1 MQKQIT
7 VIGASAGV
15 GLLCV
20 TQALA
25 KGHKVVAL
33 SRTTDSYPKHPNLV
47 VIKGSATNVADL
59 KKAIANS
66 NAVLVALGTG
76 TSMKATTLYTDAATA
91 LINAQNETQTQIP
104 FIVLTGFGAGDS
116 PQYQGFFMRNLM
128 KLLLGAVYKNKTQM
142 EEMMANS
149 KMKCEFVRP
158 GRLTDGTLTEKY
170 RVVTAYNSNMNISK
184 ISRADV
190 ADYMVKQAENPTDLG
205 KYPALSY

>member
-33 SRTTDSYPKHPNLV
+33 SRTTDSYPNHPNLV
-47 VIKGSATNVADL
+47 VVKGSATNVSDL
-59 KKAIANS
+59 KKAIDNS

-116 PQYQGFFMRNLM
+116 PPYQGFLMRNLM

-142 EEMMANS
+142 EEMMVQS
-149 KMKCEFVRP
+149 TIKCEFVRP
-158 GRLTDGTLTEKY
+158 GRLTDGALTEKY
-170 RVVTAYNSNMNISK
+170 RVVTAYNPSMNISK

-190 ADYMVKQAENPTDLG
+190 ADYMIKQAENPTNLG

>member
-33 SRTTDSYPKHPNLV
+33 SRTTDSYPNHPNLV

-66 NAVLVALGTG
+66 DAVLVALGTG

-104 FIVLTGFGAGDS
+104 FIVLIGFGAGDS
-116 PQYQGFFMRNLM
+116 PPYQGFFMRNLM

-142 EEMMANS
+142 EEMMAQSTMN
-149 KMKCEFVRP
+149 CEFVRP
-158 GRLTDGTLTEKY
+158 GRLTDGALTEKY

-190 ADYMVKQAENPTDLG
+190 ADYMIKQAENPTDLG

>member
-33 SRTTDSYPKHPNLV
+33 SRTTDSYPNHPNLV

-116 PQYQGFFMRNLM
+116 PQYP
-128 KLLLGAVYKNKTQM
+128 
-142 EEMMANS
+142 E
-149 KMKCEFVRP
+149 
-158 GRLTDGTLTEKY
+158 D
-170 RVVTAYNSNMNISK
+170 
-184 ISRADV
+184 
-190 ADYMVKQAENPTDLG
+190 
-205 KYPALSY
+205 

>member
-33 SRTTDSYPKHPNLV
+33 SRTTDSYPNHPNLV
-47 VIKGSATNVADL
+47 VVKGSATNVSDL
-59 KKAIANS
+59 KKAIDNS

-116 PQYQGFFMRNLM
+116 PPYQGFLMRNLM

-142 EEMMANS
+142 EEMMAQS
-149 KMKCEFVRP
+149 TIKCEFVRP
-158 GRLTDGTLTEKY
+158 GRLTDGALTEKY
-170 RVVTAYNSNMNISK
+170 RVVTAYNPSMNISK

-190 ADYMVKQAENPTDLG
+190 ADYMIKQAENPTDLG